1 MHTLASG
8 PAYGAVVAA
17 TFVIGLWVGSN
28 VSPRDPA
35 KSKKP
40 HGQPVEAAG
49 KGTEP
54 TDPLRDIGEDDESD
68 SEAEDEDNGDLSSLK
83 IDPTEECTMVLVVRE
98 DLGMTSGKIAAQC
111 SYVVIFV
118 VDQLLNTRVFRHA
131 VLACY
136 QSMLSSNVPL
146 LRRWERLGQP
156 KLTRRCSSEDSLL
169 VLQTLAQSLNLC
181 TRSIKDA
188 GRTQIEAGSRTV
200 LGIVGPVDLVK
211 RVTGTLRPL

>member
-35 KSKKP
+35 KSEKP
-40 HGQPVEAAG
+40 HGQPVEAAA
-49 KGTEP
+49 KGTET
-54 TDPLRDIGEDDESD
+54 TDPSRDIGDDDESD
-68 SEAEDEDNGDLSSLK
+68 SEAEDEDSGDLSSLT
-83 IDPTEECTMVLVVRE
+83 IGPTEECTMVLVVRE

-111 SYVVIFV
+111 S
-118 VDQLLNTRVFRHA
+118 HA

-146 LRRWERLGQP
+146 LRRWESLGQP
-156 KLTRRCSSEDSLL
+156 KLMYRCRNEDLLL
-169 VLQTLAQSLNLC
+169 VLQTLAQSLKLR

-200 LGIVGPVDLVK
+200 LGIVGPVDLVR

>member
-28 VSPRDPA
+28 VLPRDPA
-35 KSKKP
+35 KSEKP
-40 HGQPVEAAG
+40 HGRPVEAAA
-49 KGTEP
+49 KGTEA

-111 SYVVIFV
+111 S
-118 VDQLLNTRVFRHA
+118 HA

-136 QSMLSSNVPL
+136 QSMLSSNVP
-146 LRRWERLGQP
+146 
-156 KLTRRCSSEDSLL
+156 
-169 VLQTLAQSLNLC
+169 TL
-181 TRSIKDA
+181 
-188 GRTQIEAGSRTV
+188 
-200 LGIVGPVDLVK
+200 
-211 RVTGTLRPL
+211 GTLRTTQIDASVFERGLTSGAADSSSKPESVHESDQRRVAEEHKLRPVPEQFSALLDPLIL

>member
-1 MHTLASG
+1 MHTLTSSSV
-8 PAYGAVVAA
+8 YGLVVTA

-28 VSPRDPA
+28 VSPRNPA
-35 KSKKP
+35 KSEKP
-40 HGQPVEAAG
+40 HGQAVEAAG
-49 KGTEP
+49 KGLKAA
-54 TDPLRDIGEDDESD
+54 DSLRDNSEDDESD
-68 SEAEDEDNGDLSSLK
+68 SEAEEEDSGDLSSLK
-83 IDPTEECTMVLVVRE
+83 ISLTEECTMVLVVRE

-111 SYVVIFV
+111 S
-118 VDQLLNTRVFRHA
+118 HA

-136 QSMLSSNVPL
+136 KSMLSSNVPL
-146 LRRWERLGQP
+146 LRRWECAGQP
-156 KLTRRCSSEDSLL
+156 KLIRRCSDEDILL

-200 LGIVGPVDLVK
+200 LGIVGPVDLVR

>member
-8 PAYGAVVAA
+8 PAYCAVVAT
-17 TFVIGLWVGSN
+17 TFVIGLWAGSN

-35 KSKKP
+35 KSEKP
-40 HGQPVEAAG
+40 HGRPVEAAA
-49 KGTEP
+49 KGTEA

-111 SYVVIFV
+111 S
-118 VDQLLNTRVFRHA
+118 HA

-181 TRSIKDA
+181 TRAIKDA

-211 RVTGTLRPL
+211 RVIGTLRPL